1 MEPSKSKRPTRN
13 SKKYIF
19 TNKTFSQKAIMSV
32 ILGVIGIASIVIAI
46 IFTYSNGGIAT
57 LEYGGV
63 VLLCLFYGFAG
74 LILGILSKKEPDR
87 YYFISYLGIVLNAI
101 IIGMVSLILYAGAY
115 AL

>member
-13 SKKYIF
+13 SKNYIF

-32 ILGVIGIASIVIAI
+32 ILGVIGIASIVVAI
-46 IFTYSNGGIAT
+46 IFSYTKGGAAT

-74 LILGILSKKEPDR
+74 LILAILSKKEPDK
-87 YYFISYLGIVLNAI
+87 YYFISYLGMVLNGI
-101 IIGMVSLILYAGAY
+101 IIAMVSFILYAGAY
-115 AL
+115 GL